1 MSKTHDQVKRI
12 SQFSAQPVVSLDRS
26 TRRGVIRGALII
38 SSLALFAGAAALGMV
53 QPSPNA
59 LDTPTQQMVTNVV
72 SIPPAVQAD
81 IAAAAD
87 NPAGPE
93 HPFITETRVRSGDTV
108 SSILRRLDINDPS
121 LLPFLTR
128 DQSARSVY
136 RLVPGR
142 TVQVAEDASG
152 KLVWLRYFHTPGGDS
167 KSPVTSRY
175 LEVTPSLDG
184 YKAREVEETTDTETR
199 VAVGTIR
206 SSLFAATDDADIPD
220 GITSQMAEILG
231 SKIDFLRDLRRGDQF
246 RVVYEMRNSQGRTA
260 GPGKV
265 LALEFINQG
274 KTYHAV
280 WFSPDGKS
288 GAYYDLDGNS
298 LGGAFLRNAIKFS
311 RVSSNFGMRKHPIH
325 NQWSGHFGVDY
336 SAPIG
341 TPIHATADGTVESI
355 GWQNGYGNTIVL
367 KHHNQIT
374 TLYAHQSRFAEGLT
388 KGSKVSQGQLIGYV
402 GNTGWSTGPHL
413 HYEFKVAGKPVD
425 PLKVDLPVAQNIDP
439 ERKQAFL
446 AHATPIRQQL
456 ETLARFQEST
466 AEPTSVASR

>member
-1 MSKTHDQVKRI
+1 MNKTHDQVKRI
-12 SQFSAQPVVSLDRS
+12 SQFSAQPVVSVDRS
-26 TRRGVIRGALII
+26 TRRGVIRGALIL
-38 SSLALFAGAAALGMV
+38 SSMALFVGAAALGMV
-53 QPSPNA
+53 QPSSNA
-59 LDTPTQQMVTNVV
+59 LQAPTQQLVQNVV
-72 SIPPAVQAD
+72 PIPPAVKSD

-87 NPAGPE
+87 NPVTSE
-93 HPFITETRVRSGDTV
+93 LPFITETRVRSGDTV
-108 SSILRRLDINDPS
+108 STILRRLDINDPL

-167 KSPVTSRY
+167 KSPITARY
-175 LEVTPSLDG
+175 LEVKPSLEG
-184 YKAREVEETTDTETR
+184 FKAREVEELTDTETR

-206 SSLFAATDDADIPD
+206 SSLFAATDEADIPD

-260 GPGKV
+260 GPGRV
-265 LALEFINQG
+265 LALEFINQD

-280 WFSPDGKS
+280 WYSPDGKS
-288 GAYYDLDGNS
+288 GAYYDLEGNS
-298 LGGAFLRNAIKFS
+298 LSGAFLRNALKFS

-413 HYEFKVAGKPVD
+413 HYEFRVAGKPMD
-425 PLKVDLPVAQNIDP
+425 PLKVDLPVAQNIEP
-439 ERKQAFL
+439 GQKENFL
-446 AHATPIRQQL
+446 AFAAPIRQQL
-456 ETLARFQEST
+456 ETLSRFQESLP
-466 AEPTSVASR
+466 ESINVASR

>member
-1 MSKTHDQVKRI
+1 MNKTHDQVKRI
-12 SQFSAQPVVSLDRS
+12 SQFSAQPVVSVDRS
-26 TRRGVIRGALII
+26 TRRGVIRGALIL
-38 SSLALFAGAAALGMV
+38 SSMALFVGAAALGMV

-59 LDTPTQQMVTNVV
+59 LGAPDQQLVQNVV
-72 SIPPAVQAD
+72 PIPPAVQAD

-87 NPAGPE
+87 NPAASE
-93 HPFITETRVRSGDTV
+93 LPFITETRVRAGDTV

-136 RLVPGR
+136 RLFPGR

-152 KLVWLRYFHTPGGDS
+152 KLVWLRYFHTPGGDP

-175 LEVTPSLDG
+175 LEVRPSLEG
-184 YKAREVEETTDTETR
+184 FKAREVEETTDTETR

-206 SSLFAATDDADIPD
+206 TSLFAATDDADIPD

-260 GPGKV
+260 GPGRV

-274 KTYHAV
+274 KAYHAV
-280 WFSPDGKS
+280 WFSPDGTS
-288 GAYYDLDGNS
+288 GAYYDLEGNS
-298 LGGAFLRNAIKFS
+298 LSGAFLRNAIKFS

-367 KHHNQIT
+367 KHLNQIT

-413 HYEFKVAGKPVD
+413 HYEFKIAGKPVD
-425 PLKVDLPVAQNIDP
+425 PLKVDLPVAQNIEPEQKQRFMAFADP
-439 ERKQAFL
+439 IK
-446 AHATPIRQQL
+446 QQL
-456 ETLARFQEST
+456 QTLARFQDTLPESIN
-466 AEPTSVASR
+466 VASR

>member
-1 MSKTHDQVKRI
+1 MSKSHDQVIRI
-12 SQFSAQPVVSLDRS
+12 SQLAAQPVVSVDRS
-26 TRRGVIRGALII
+26 TRRGVIRGALIL
-38 SSLALFAGAAALGMV
+38 SSMALFVGAAALGMV
-53 QPSPNA
+53 QPSPSA
-59 LDTPTQQMVTNVV
+59 LDAPQQQLVQTVV
-72 SIPPAVQAD
+72 PIPPAVQSD

-87 NPAGPE
+87 NPAATE
-93 HPFITETRVRSGDTV
+93 LPFITETRVRSGDTV
-108 SSILRRLDINDPS
+108 STILRRLDINDPT

-167 KSPVTSRY
+167 KSPVTARY
-175 LEVTPSLDG
+175 LEVKPSIEG
-184 YKAREVEETTDTETR
+184 FKAREVEETTDTETR

-246 RVVYEMRNSQGRTA
+246 RVVYEMRNSHGRTS
-260 GPGKV
+260 GPGRV

-280 WFSPDGKS
+280 WFSHNGQS
-288 GAYYDLDGNS
+288 GAYYDLEGNS
-298 LGGAFLRNAIKFS
+298 LSGAFLRNAIKFS

-413 HYEFKVAGKPVD
+413 HYEFKIAGKPVD
-425 PLKVDLPVAQNIDP
+425 PLKVDLPVAQNIEP
-439 ERKQAFL
+439 EQKANFL
-446 AHATPIRQQL
+446 AFAAPIRQQL
-456 ETLARFQEST
+456 ETLSRFQETLPESIN
-466 AEPTSVASR
+466 VASR